1 METVSPLPAQ
11 SEEPFK
17 NVEFMHFLASLI
29 TSEVSVDRLNLDGED
44 KVWAFGVVPPQCD
57 EPAAAQRGRLV
68 ARETAQLDRGPWT
81 SCVCVR
87 ESEQAPFPLPS
98 GPFIRVPTFLPDS

>member
-1 METVSPLPAQ
+1 METVSPFPAQ

-44 KVWAFGVVPPQCD
+44 KVWVFGVVPPQCD
-57 EPAAAQRGRLV
+57 KAC
-68 ARETAQLDRGPWT
+68 TANQQQHKEGGW
-81 SCVCVR
+81 
-87 ESEQAPFPLPS
+87 
-98 GPFIRVPTFLPDS
+98 